1 METFPKFD
9 LFPRISKVARGLA
22 DLTHFLPRTVLAPH
36 GDHIPTEKRGAAE
49 MLDNAMDNQPE
60 LPFENGR

>member
-9 LFPRISKVARGLA
+9 LFPRISKVARGVA

-36 GDHIPTEKRGAAE
+36 GDHIPTEKRGAAA
-49 MLDNAMDNQPE
+49 MLDEALDNQLTLE
-60 LPFENGR
+60 FGE